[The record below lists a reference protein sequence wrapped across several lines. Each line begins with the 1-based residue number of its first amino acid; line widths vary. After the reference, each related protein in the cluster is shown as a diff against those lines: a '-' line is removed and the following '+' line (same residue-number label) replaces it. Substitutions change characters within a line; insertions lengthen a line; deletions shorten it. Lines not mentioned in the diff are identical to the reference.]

1 MIEVINNVEADLNE
15 RNISFI
21 TQRSRAARV
30 QKL

>member
-21 TQRSRAARV
+21 TQRNRAARV